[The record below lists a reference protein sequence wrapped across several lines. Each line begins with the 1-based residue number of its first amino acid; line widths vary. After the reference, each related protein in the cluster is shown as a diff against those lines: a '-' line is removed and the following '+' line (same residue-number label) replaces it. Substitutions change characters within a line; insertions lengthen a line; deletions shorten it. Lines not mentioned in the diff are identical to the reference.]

1 MARNKVASVNWL
13 FCFFFQKR
21 GWCGPFSPTTK
32 LGSISASFSLLLGS
46 SKQCGNLFRISLPVV

>member
-1 MARNKVASVNWL
+1 MARNKVASVNGWVVSFL
-13 FCFFFQKR
+13 FQKE

-46 SKQCGNLFRISLPVV
+46 SKQRNLF